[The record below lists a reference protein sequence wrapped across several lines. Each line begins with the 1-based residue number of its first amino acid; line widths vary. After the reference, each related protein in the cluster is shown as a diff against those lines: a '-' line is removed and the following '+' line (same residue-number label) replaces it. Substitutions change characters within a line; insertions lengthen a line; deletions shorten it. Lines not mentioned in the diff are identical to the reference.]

1 MSQTLAAPLHRN
13 AQFGHLLVER
23 PSAARITAYAGV
35 IALHVGAL
43 MLLLM
48 PMTPPDALPKG
59 EDTIP
64 INWLPPKIEIPPPPP
79 PPPIE
84 RLPRPTITPRTTAPI
99 AQPPILVEEST
110 ELAPPP
116 DPNPDTAIFVESV
129 TPPGPLAGASLEYVS
144 APPPPYPKDAQR
156 RGIEGTVMLEVLVDV
171 DGRPLDVRVQ
181 TSSGNRSLDEAARKH
196 VLKRWMF
203 KPAMQAGRAVQAV
216 GLVPVKFTMR

>member
-48 PMTPPDALPKG
+48 PMAPPDALPAG
-59 EDTIP
+59 EQVIQP
-64 INWLPPKIEIPPPPP
+64 IFLRPERVVPPPP
-79 PPPIE
+79 PPPID
-84 RLPRPTITPRTTAPI
+84 RVPPRATTTPRATAPI
-99 AQPPILVEEST
+99 EQPAIVVEEST

-116 DPNPDTAIFVESV
+116 TPPDTAIFVESV

-144 APPPPYPKDAQR
+144 ASPPPYPKDAPR

-203 KPAMQAGRAVQAV
+203 KPAMQSGRAVQAV
-216 GLVPVKFTMR
+216 GLVPVRFTMR